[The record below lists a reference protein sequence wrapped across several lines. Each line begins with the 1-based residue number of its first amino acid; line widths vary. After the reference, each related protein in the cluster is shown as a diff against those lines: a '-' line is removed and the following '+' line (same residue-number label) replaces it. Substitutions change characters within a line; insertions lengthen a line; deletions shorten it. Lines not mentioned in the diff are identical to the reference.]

1 MMAADAREGMEAL
14 AMALERY
21 DAGRVWPAVVEI
33 FHAGEAENFAN
44 EQSAAGV
51 RWPPRKDNKPHPL
64 LRLSLAMMTA
74 ATSLGGGGF
83 MRSTATTATVGID
96 LGAVPYARAQNFGHA
111 YSVGGR
117 SWYLPPREYFFASPE
132 TIRRMSDRLA
142 ADVREYLLEAVR

>member
-1 MMAADAREGMEAL
+1 MSSPPSSVSCGSTPAAIIAL
-14 AMALERY
+14 
-21 DAGRVWPAVVEI
+21 
-33 FHAGEAENFAN
+33 
-44 EQSAAGV
+44 
-51 RWPPRKDNKPHPL
+51 
-64 LRLSLAMMTA
+64 
-74 ATSLGGGGF
+74 
-83 MRSTATTATVGID
+83 RSTATTATVGID